1 VLDWRPVRTIS
12 LVAAAYNE
20 VLNLEALCARVR
32 EVMGDDRP
40 WELILVDDGSTDGS
54 QELIRKL
61 SQKDPRVHG
70 IFFARNCGQTAAL
83 ATGIRAARGDLVAT
97 LDADLQNDPA
107 DLPKLEEM
115 LGNHDA
121 VVGYRQKR
129 RDNLVRRVSTKIANG
144 VRNRLTGDTIR
155 DTGCPLKLFRR
166 EAIQSI
172 PLFEGLHRFFPTL
185 LRYHGYSVIECPVSH
200 RPRVAGVSKYG
211 VLNRVFK
218 SLRDL
223 FAVRWMKTRLIRPT
237 IAGTTPRAPLERRA
251 EERPDPAP
259 DVADEPPV
267 SEARL

>member
-1 VLDWRPVRTIS
+1 VRTIS
-12 LVAAAYNE
+12 LVAAAYHE
-20 VLNLEALCARVR
+20 ALNLEALYARVR
-32 EVMGDDRP
+32 EVMGEGRP

-54 QELIRKL
+54 QDLIRKL
-61 SQKDPRVHG
+61 SERDPRVYG

-83 ATGIRAARGDLVAT
+83 ATGIRSAKGELIAT

-107 DLPKLEEM
+107 DLPRLEEM
-115 LGNHDA
+115 LGNNDA

-129 RDNLVRRVSTKIANG
+129 RDNLLRRVSTRIANG

-155 DTGCPLKLFRR
+155 DTGCPLKLFRA

-172 PLFEGLHRFFPTL
+172 PLFEGMHRFFPTL
-185 LRYHGYSVIECPVSH
+185 LRYHGFAVVECPVSH

-223 FAVRWMKTRLIRPT
+223 FAVRWMRSRLIRPP
-237 IAGTTPRAPLERRA
+237 IAGTTPRRPLGARADDAPRA
-251 EERPDPAP
+251 VPEPDESPR
-259 DVADEPPV
+259 E
-267 SEARL
+267 SARHL

>member
-1 VLDWRPVRTIS
+1 VRTIS

-20 VLNLEALCARVR
+20 ALNLEALYARVR
-32 EVMGDDRP
+32 EVMGEGRP

-54 QELIRKL
+54 QDLIRKL
-61 SQKDPRVHG
+61 SERDPRVYG

-83 ATGIRAARGDLVAT
+83 ATGIRSAKGELIAT

-107 DLPKLEEM
+107 DLPRLEEM
-115 LGNHDA
+115 LGNNDA

-129 RDNLVRRVSTKIANG
+129 RDNLLRRVSTRIANG

-155 DTGCPLKLFRR
+155 DTGCPLKLFRA

-172 PLFEGLHRFFPTL
+172 PLFEGMHRFFPTL
-185 LRYHGYSVIECPVSH
+185 LRYHGFAVVECPVSH

-223 FAVRWMKTRLIRPT
+223 FAVRWMRSRLIRPP
-237 IAGTTPRAPLERRA
+237 IAGTTPRRPLGARADDAPRA
-251 EERPDPAP
+251 VPEPDESPR
-259 DVADEPPV
+259 E
-267 SEARL
+267 SARHL

>member
-1 VLDWRPVRTIS
+1 VPTIS

-20 VLNLEALCARVR
+20 ALNLEALYARVR
-32 EVMGDDRP
+32 EVMGEGRP

-54 QELIRKL
+54 QDLIRKL
-61 SQKDPRVHG
+61 AERDPRVHG

-83 ATGIRAARGDLVAT
+83 ATGIRAARGELIAT

-115 LGNHDA
+115 LGAHDA

-129 RDNLVRRVSTKIANG
+129 RDSLVRRVSTRIANG

-155 DTGCPLKLFRR
+155 DTGCPLKLFRA
-166 EAIQSI
+166 EAIRSI
-172 PLFEGLHRFFPTL
+172 PLFEGMHRFFPTL
-185 LRYHGYSVIECPVSH
+185 LRYHGYSVVECPVSH

-223 FAVRWMKTRLIRPT
+223 FAVRWMRSRLIRPP
-237 IAGTTPRAPLERRA
+237 IAGTTPRAPLGARA
-251 EERPDPAP
+251 EDAP
-259 DVADEPPV
+259 RAAQA
-267 SEARL
+267 SRQG

>member
-1 VLDWRPVRTIS
+1 MRPIS

-20 VLNLEALCARVR
+20 VLNLEALYARVR
-32 EVMGDDRP
+32 EVMGDARP

-61 SQKDPRVHG
+61 SQRDPRVYG
-70 IFFARNCGQTAAL
+70 IFFGKNCGQTAAL
-83 ATGIRAARGDLVAT
+83 ATGIRSARGELIAT
-97 LDADLQNDPA
+97 LDADLQNDPG

-115 LGNHDA
+115 LGSHDA

-129 RDNLVRRVSTKIANG
+129 RDNFVRRVSTKVANG
-144 VRNRLTGDTIR
+144 IRNRLTGDTIR

-172 PLFEGLHRFFPTL
+172 PLFEGMHRFFPTL
-185 LRYHGYSVIECPVSH
+185 LRYHGYSVVECPVSH

-211 VLNRVFK
+211 VFNRVFK

-223 FAVRWMKTRLIRPT
+223 FAVRWMRTRLIKPP
-237 IAGTTPRAPLERRA
+237 IAGTTPRAPLQSRA
-251 EERPDPAP
+251 DDAPGLPFEEEGPREFLAQP
-259 DVADEPPV
+259 
-267 SEARL
+267 